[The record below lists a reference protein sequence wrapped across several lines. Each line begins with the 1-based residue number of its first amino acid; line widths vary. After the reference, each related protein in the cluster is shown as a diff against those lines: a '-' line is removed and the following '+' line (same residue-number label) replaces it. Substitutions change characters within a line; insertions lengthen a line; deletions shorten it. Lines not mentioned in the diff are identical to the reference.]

1 MNAHNKPNYV
11 IDGSETAAGRQ
22 TMLTLKQ
29 RMVGAVAILACSVV
43 GNTAWAEKTPLE
55 NLDCRHLF
63 VEDVEISDKIETLQ
77 RKESSDIEA
86 GKAEE
91 DKGFFVKLDPIPGI
105 GVTKGMILTPAGK
118 PLREDSTEMGLDAL
132 QTRLLSIRSV
142 EQRKVC
148 PEAGTSF
155 QKRTTILDDQVRGTE

>member
-1 MNAHNKPNYV
+1 M
-11 IDGSETAAGRQ
+11 DGSEQAAGRQ
-22 TMLTLKQ
+22 KMPNLKQ
-29 RMVGAVAILACSVV
+29 RILSAVAILAFSVA
-43 GNTAWAEKTPLE
+43 GSTTWATEVPLE
-55 NLDCRHLF
+55 SLDCRHLF
-63 VEDVEISDKIETLQ
+63 AKDVEISDRIEALQ
-77 RKESSDIEA
+77 RKESSDVED

-105 GVTKGMILTPAGK
+105 GVTRGMFLTPAGR

-132 QTRLLSIRSV
+132 QTRLSSIRNV

-155 QKRTTILDDQVRGTE
+155 QQRTTILDDQVRSTQ